1 MGTVTCPEIRE
12 VHLTPQEKAEAHD
25 YRVREINRIVRESWS
40 ELAAICI
47 QVRDRQEW
55 KLLQCLTLD
64 VNRPFSS
71 FDDWLLD
78 AAPVCRAT
86 AYKGMGILSVLAK
99 DLAPEEIAGIEIGN
113 ASILAYEVSSP
124 AVRRDPEVIQAAKS
138 GRHSRKL
145 RDVVMSKYPNQ
156 HLENIVEK
164 KLVFSRSAWEKI
176 EAAYDAYRL
185 IDEKARLEDFFE
197 FCVSECQ

>member
-1 MGTVTCPEIRE
+1 VGITNCPEIRPIAQSDE
-12 VHLTPQEKAEAHD
+12 VLAIETDA
-25 YRVREINRIVRESWS
+25 RVREIDRVVRESWS
-40 ELAAICI
+40 ELAALSIR
-47 QVRDRQEW
+47 VRDRQLW
-55 KLLQCLTLD
+55 ALLS
-64 VNRPFSS
+64 FHS
-71 FDDWLLD
+71 FDEWLAD

-86 AYKGMGILSVLAK
+86 IYKGMGILSVLAK
-99 DLAPEEIAGIEIGN
+99 DLSPEEIAGIEIGN

-138 GRHSRKL
+138 GRHTRKL

-176 EAAYDAYRL
+176 EAAYEAYRVV
-185 IDEKARLEDFFE
+185 DEKARLEDFIE
-197 FCVSECQ
+197 WLVSECQ